1 MCVTAV
7 AARSRPRSHRLFVLS
22 LLAVLTWSAAH
33 ADSFAVD
40 SSPPRVGLYGS
51 ILGDW
56 RPFVLPD
63 GSLDT
68 VNLARVARFH
78 EVVLDA
84 YPITPY
90 RPDVVAA
97 LRQRHPDL
105 IVYGYVLAD
114 HIWAT
119 GDADSMRQIPT
130 VIRRTVRDL
139 DGFLYDRLTGREYD
153 PTNINLAKRVN
164 GRYVVAEAM
173 ADVMIRHI
181 QATGIFDGLF
191 VDVYCHTVSWTE
203 NGTPN
208 RIDVTRAGYPD
219 LASLDAAWAEAS
231 DTLAALLRRDAR
243 DGGLLV
249 GNCGPSEEHAWF
261 NGWMSENFP
270 YQQAG
275 NWIGNMLGDRNTQGY
290 LRDDE
295 HYVPNAHNWLLVFAD
310 LTPGATYGEINTRR
324 VRNGLASAALGD
336 GVFAFGPTNKSLREA
351 PYHEWWYDEYAVDLT
366 TARASEELRH
376 TGWLG
381 APLGEAQ
388 QVIALPATT
397 DAITDPGFESAL
409 GSGWAFNLC
418 SPAVATV
425 ERDSTTRA
433 VGQWSARVCVTQ
445 PGLSGWQADLY
456 SRTNLA
462 MQAGV
467 PVSATFWCRA
477 SADGLLEVAA
487 TPSGA
492 EGWIV
497 VDTTWRR
504 YQVVMTPTATVSAP
518 LELRCGGRAATFWFD
533 DVHFQTGQSSYWRRD
548 FVNGIVLVNP
558 TSSRFTLRLE
568 SPYRRVVG
576 VHETTINN
584 GTLSRSQTLE
594 PFDAMFLLRNLDV
607 TSPTVA
613 VTAPASNAV
622 WTVGTPATI
631 RWTATDDMTI
641 TGVDLLLSTT
651 GTEPYRTTIASA
663 VANTGTYTWTVAAA
677 STRKARVKVVV
688 RDGWNHT
695 TTRTSGLFSIRGGAI
710 ADEATLETPSFE
722 LALAPITPNPARGAL
737 RIAFTLPR
745 EQTLRLSVL
754 DVQGRECAVLADGV
768 HRAGPHEVAAQDGS
782 RPELSPG
789 LYWLRLRTEDGTRTS
804 RFVLMR

>member
-1 MCVTAV
+1 MCVASG
-7 AARSRPRSHRLFVLS
+7 SRRVHVLFALILILS
-22 LLAVLTWSAAH
+22 LAWNAGH
-33 ADSFAVD
+33 ADPFAVD

-68 VNLARVARFH
+68 IAIARIARFH

-84 YPITPY
+84 YPLTPY
-90 RPDVVAA
+90 RPDLVAA
-97 LRQRHPDL
+97 LRRRHPDL
-105 IVYGYVLAD
+105 VVYGYVLAD

-139 DGFLYDRLTGREYD
+139 DGFLYDRVTGREYD
-153 PTNINLAKRVN
+153 PTNIDLAKRVN

-173 ADVMIRHI
+173 ADLMRDHI
-181 QATGIFDGLF
+181 QATGLFDGLF
-191 VDVYCHTVSWTE
+191 VDVYCRTVSWTE

-208 RIDVTRAGYPD
+208 RIDFVRAGYPD
-219 LASLDAAWAEAS
+219 LAALDAAWAEAS
-231 DTLAALLRRDAR
+231 DTLAARLRRSAR
-243 DGGLLV
+243 SGGLLV
-249 GNCGPSEEHAWF
+249 GNCGPSAEHAWF

-275 NWIGNMLGDRNTQGY
+275 HWIGNMLGDRNSNGY

-295 HYVPNAHNWLLVFAD
+295 HYAPVAHNWLLAFAD
-310 LTPGATYGEINTRR
+310 MSPGATYSEANTRR

-336 GVFAFGPTNKSLREA
+336 GVFAFGPPTKSLHEG
-351 PYHEWWYDEYAVDLT
+351 PYHEWWFDEYAIDLT

-381 APLGEAQ
+381 APLGDAQ
-388 QVIALPATT
+388 QVITLGTTT
-397 DAITDPGFESAL
+397 DAITDPSFESGL
-409 GSGWAFNLC
+409 DTSWGFNVA

-425 ERDSTTRA
+425 ERDSTTR
-433 VGQWSARVCVTQ
+433 VLGMCSARVRVTQ
-445 PGLSGWQADLY
+445 AGLSGWQADLY
-456 SRTNLA
+456 SRGTLA

-467 PVSATFWCRA
+467 PVSATFWCKA
-477 SADGLLEVAA
+477 SADGLLELAA

-504 YQVVMTPTATVSAP
+504 YQVVMTPTQTGSAP

-533 DVHFQTGQSSYWRRD
+533 DVHFQVGQSSYWRRD
-548 FVNGIVLVNP
+548 FVNGVVLVNP
-558 TSSRFTLRLE
+558 TPTRFALRLE
-568 SPYRRVVG
+568 APFRRLVG
-576 VHETTINN
+576 AHETTVNN
-584 GTLSRSQTLE
+584 GTLSRSHTLE
-594 PFDAMFLLRNLDV
+594 PYDAMFLLRNLDV
-607 TSPTVA
+607 TAPSVA
-613 VTAPASNAV
+613 VTAPTSSTV
-622 WTVGTPATI
+622 WTVGMPTTI
-631 RWTATDDMTI
+631 RWTATDDMTV

-677 STRKARVKVVV
+677 STRKARVKIVV

-695 TTRTSGLFSIRGGAI
+695 STRTSGLFAIRGGAL
-710 ADEATLETPSFE
+710 AEEALPEEPMYE
-722 LALAPITPNPARGAL
+722 LALAPIRPNPTRGPL
-737 RIAFTLPR
+737 QVAFTLPR
-745 EQTLRLSVL
+745 EQTLRLSVV
-754 DVQGRECAVLADGV
+754 DVQGRECTVLADGA
-768 HRAGPHEVAAQDGS
+768 HRAGPHTWASPDGA
-782 RPELSPG
+782 RPALAPG
-789 LYWLRLRTEDGTRTS
+789 LYWLRLRTEDGTLTQ

>member
-1 MCVTAV
+1 MYV
-7 AARSRPRSHRLFVLS
+7 ASGSRRAHVLFALS
-22 LLAVLTWSAAH
+22 LIVSLAWSTLH
-33 ADSFAVD
+33 ADSSAAD

-68 VNLARVARFH
+68 SAIARVARFH

-84 YPITPY
+84 YPLTPY
-90 RPDVVAA
+90 RPDIVAA
-97 LRQRHPDL
+97 LRQRNPNL
-105 IVYGYVLAD
+105 VVYGYVLAD

-139 DGFLYDRLTGREYD
+139 DGFLYDRVTGREYD

-173 ADVMIRHI
+173 ADVMRDHI
-181 QATGIFDGLF
+181 QATGLFDDLF

-203 NGTPN
+203 NGTAN

-231 DTLAALLRRDAR
+231 DTLAARLRRSA
-243 DGGLLV
+243 GSHGLLV
-249 GNCGPSEEHAWF
+249 GNCGPSEEHPWF

-270 YQQAG
+270 YQQAA
-275 NWIGNMLGDRNTQGY
+275 NWIGNMLGERNSNGY
-290 LRDDE
+290 LRDDD
-295 HYVPNAHNWLLVFAD
+295 HYQPIAHNWLLSFAD
-310 LTPGATYGEINTRR
+310 MTPGATYAEANTRK

-336 GVFAFGPTNKSLREA
+336 GVFAFGPPTKSLHEG

-366 TARASEELRH
+366 TARASESLLH

-388 QVIALPATT
+388 QVIALGTTT
-397 DAITDPGFESAL
+397 DAIVDPGFENAL
-409 GSGWAFNLC
+409 DAGWGFNL
-418 SPAVATV
+418 SAPAVATV
-425 ERDSTTRA
+425 TRDSITR
-433 VGQWSARVCVTQ
+433 VLGTWSARVTVTQ

-456 SRTNLA
+456 SRGSLA

-467 PVSATFWCRA
+467 AVSATFWCKA

-504 YQVVMTPTATVSAP
+504 YQVVMTPTQTVSAP

-533 DVHFQTGQSSYWRRD
+533 DVHFQVGQSSYWRRD
-548 FVNGIVLVNP
+548 FANGIVLVNP
-558 TSSRFTLRLE
+558 TPSLFTLRLE
-568 SPYRRVVG
+568 APFRRVVG
-576 VHETTINN
+576 VHETTVNN
-584 GTLSRSQTLE
+584 GALSRSQTLA
-594 PFDAMFLLRNLDV
+594 PYDAMFLLRNLDV
-607 TSPTVA
+607 TSPVVT
-613 VTAPASNAV
+613 VTAPTSSTV
-622 WTVGTPATI
+622 WTVGSPATI
-631 RWTATDDMTI
+631 RWTASDDMTI

-651 GTEPYRTTIASA
+651 GNEPYRTTIASA

-695 TTRTSGLFSIRGGAI
+695 TSRTSGLFTIRGGAL
-710 ADEATLETPSFE
+710 AQEAMAEEPAYE
-722 LALAPITPNPARGAL
+722 LALAPLRPNPVRGAL
-737 RIAFTLPR
+737 QVAFTLPR

-754 DVQGRECAVLADGV
+754 DVQGRECQVLADGA
-768 HRAGPHEVAAQDGS
+768 HRAGPHTFASSGVDRVALA
-782 RPELSPG
+782 PG
-789 LYWLRLRTEDGTRTS
+789 LYWLRLRTEDGTLTQ